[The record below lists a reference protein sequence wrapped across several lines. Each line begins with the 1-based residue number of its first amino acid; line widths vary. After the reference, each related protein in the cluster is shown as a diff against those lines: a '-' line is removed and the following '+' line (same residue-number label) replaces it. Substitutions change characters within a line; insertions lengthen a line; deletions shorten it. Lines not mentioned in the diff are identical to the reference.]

1 MKIVITGDDAKLKR
15 LAKELNIRVKRD
27 KLSMTLQEEKSKK
40 AKANTDENTVTEK
53 DIPKDVK
60 DVNVNAP
67 EEVKAST
74 DEKDTK
80 TKKKKNFL
88 GL

>member
-53 DIPKDVK
+53 DNPKDVK
-60 DVNVNAP
+60 DVNVNAS
-67 EEVKAST
+67 EEVKANT
-74 DEKDTK
+74 DKKDTK